1 MRNTPVLIPIILA
14 ICIGTLAY
22 LLYAAFSTSAAPL
35 EPRVQLPR
43 VDADYSARP
52 TDDLGRDPVEDLEYT
67 EREAPAPAPSTYD
80 RPAAQPEAPV
90 YREDEQVANEWT
102 QNNNVAR
109 EVTADR
115 AGRYVVLAGSF
126 RQLANAERQT
136 GKLRKAGFAEAE
148 VIKSTGGAYAMAMVG
163 RRSAEAEANRLMAQ
177 VKAKGFDARV
187 VKR

>member
-52 TDDLGRDPVEDLEYT
+52 ADDLGGDPVEELEYI
-67 EREAPAPAPSTYD
+67 EREAPAPGTYE
-80 RPAAQPEAPV
+80 RPAARPEAPV

-102 QNNNVAR
+102 EDNEVAR
-109 EVTADR
+109 EVAADK

-163 RRSAEAEANRLMAQ
+163 RRSAEAEANRLMAR